1 MMQMVET
8 QERYLVDERGVRVA
22 VQVGIEAYQ
31 KLLDALEEL
40 ECIRAYNAAKA
51 SGGKVLPF
59 EEAIEE
65 LEKRHQ

>member
-1 MMQMVET
+1 MIELS
-8 QERYLVDERGVRVA
+8 ERYVVDEQGVRVA
-22 VQVGIEAYQ
+22 VQLGIEVYQ

-51 SGGKVLPF
+51 DGGKVLPF